1 MYVLFFDHGKFL
13 FTVLWMMFSVVSG
26 SIKVPYQL
34 LFLTIKVEKMKIKL
48 QKKKKKKE
56 RETIVLLKKCIVEC
70 MLMSSSEEFITS
82 YHMHQITVED

>member
-48 QKKKKKKE
+48 QKKKSSCFAEK
-56 RETIVLLKKCIVEC
+56 VYIVES
-70 MLMSSSEEFITS
+70 MLMSSSGEFIAS
-82 YHMHQITVED
+82 YHMHQITAED